1 MGLPNIAEQPSI
13 WIVYANSPDDSM
25 ELAAQTIS
33 EEMNLAGFSIQETIF
48 DRLDIIPSKSDAI
61 VLVGHGHLEGLEVA
75 GILVSWGE
83 VNDILT
89 ELKSQMIIL
98 LACNSPSNPDSN
110 IFGFSGQIDAKA
122 GALLSAWKILN
133 SISPRIQHNIQ
144 FEASFEAQTNMENPL
159 GTCVYFVHGYL
170 GNDETF
176 DRMIDSLDLTLVAN
190 YGSENILKF
199 SYFDAYQDLTKLE
212 VHNLEGGISTYAE
225 DFLNR
230 ILADNHPIGTQIDI
244 VGYSLGG
251 LITREML
258 RLYRPN
264 LQSEGID
271 VGRVITL
278 GTPHNGTP
286 MANSFLL
293 PLGVTFLNSMFTG
306 ETWSTPVFHSVAY
319 GATFISTLNSDP
331 ESYSNEIKW
340 YTIAGDNLGTFVLLR
355 SIFYCSNDGLVP
367 TFSAG
372 LSYAED
378 SIIFGTLHVDLP
390 GNDNQSFP
398 YIEDWLA
405 GGIDTDN
412 DGIIDVEELY
422 VIGTDPYDSDTDNDG
437 LSDGA
442 ELQEET
448 DPLDPDTDNDN
459 LSDGDEM
466 QEGTDP
472 LDSDTDNDGLL
483 DGDEVNIHFT
493 EPLLWS
499 TDADILSD
507 GQEIAWGY
515 LPKDTN
521 DPINAQALTY
531 SAWQRYGTT
540 GYVRA
545 NHYSAMDYVKVYV
558 RYKNSMGYWTGYFY
572 AGTDSSPYYY
582 GDYYVSWSLLQ
593 GYVQMHVRVDAY
605 NSGHLLLGR
614 DYQYVTL
621 PGSGGGGKP
630 GGDPVPD

>member
-33 EEMNLAGFSIQETIF
+33 EEMNSAGCSIQETIF
-48 DRLDIIPSKSDAI
+48 DRLDIIPSNSDAI

-83 VNDILT
+83 VDDILI

-122 GALLSAWKILN
+122 GALLSAWKILHT
-133 SISPRIQHNIQ
+133 ISPQIQHNIQ
-144 FEASFEAQTNMENPL
+144 FEASFEAQTNMKNPL

-176 DRMIDSLDLTLVAN
+176 FNMIDTLNPSLRVN

-199 SYFDAYQDLTKLE
+199 SYFDAYQNLTKLE

-230 ILADNHPIGTQIDI
+230 ILSDNHPIGTQIDI

-286 MANSFLL
+286 MASSTLISIGVTYLNSF
-293 PLGVTFLNSMFTG
+293 FTG
-306 ETWSTPVFHSVAY
+306 ETWSTPVFHSVNY
-319 GATFISTLNSDP
+319 GTPFISTLNSDP
-331 ESYSNEIKW
+331 ESYSNDIKW
-340 YTIAGDNLGTFVLLR
+340 YTIAGDNLGTFYLLGL
-355 SIFYCSNDGLVP
+355 IFFCANDGIVP

-378 SIIFGTLHVDLP
+378 SII
-390 GNDNQSFP
+390 
-398 YIEDWLA
+398 
-405 GGIDTDN
+405 
-412 DGIIDVEELY
+412 
-422 VIGTDPYDSDTDNDG
+422 
-437 LSDGA
+437 
-442 ELQEET
+442 
-448 DPLDPDTDNDN
+448 
-459 LSDGDEM
+459 
-466 QEGTDP
+466 
-472 LDSDTDNDGLL
+472 
-483 DGDEVNIHFT
+483 
-493 EPLLWS
+493 
-499 TDADILSD
+499 
-507 GQEIAWGY
+507 
-515 LPKDTN
+515 
-521 DPINAQALTY
+521 
-531 SAWQRYGTT
+531 
-540 GYVRA
+540 
-545 NHYSAMDYVKVYV
+545 
-558 RYKNSMGYWTGYFY
+558 
-572 AGTDSSPYYY
+572 
-582 GDYYVSWSLLQ
+582 
-593 GYVQMHVRVDAY
+593 
-605 NSGHLLLGR
+605 
-614 DYQYVTL
+614 
-621 PGSGGGGKP
+621 
-630 GGDPVPD
+630 